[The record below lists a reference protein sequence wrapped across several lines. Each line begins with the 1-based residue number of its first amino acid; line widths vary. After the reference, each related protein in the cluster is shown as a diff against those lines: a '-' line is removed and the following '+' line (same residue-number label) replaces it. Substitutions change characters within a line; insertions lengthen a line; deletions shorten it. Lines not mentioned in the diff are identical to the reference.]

1 MIDNIMT
8 RDSEIP
14 AIFNPKRV
22 RAPSVVV
29 TGESCIEGGG
39 ELQRVACGNGK
50 SALFIGRCSNKRFSL
65 NLSITTEV
73 LQIFKLFFI
82 F

>member
-29 TGESCIEGGG
+29 TGNYRIG
-39 ELQRVACGNGK
+39 V
-50 SALFIGRCSNKRFSL
+50 LFDPKVIKIWCQSVQQNTFRKNE
-65 NLSITTEV
+65 N
-73 LQIFKLFFI
+73 
-82 F
+82 

>member
-29 TGESCIEGGG
+29 TDGAVIREA
-39 ELQRVACGNGK
+39 ELPPIIAT
-50 SALFIGRCSNKRFSL
+50 SSTIGRATFDR
-65 NLSITTEV
+65 
-73 LQIFKLFFI
+73 IFALPLAG
-82 F
+82 